1 MKKLDNIATGEVFKN
16 YSALCTALDE
26 PQKTGKSKQLQ
37 LLDWQRYFAYEK
49 QGHKF
54 IITEIF
60 EEPKEKVKKQNTKY
74 TSNNR
79 INIRSMIDLLQSNL
93 DYTKGQFYS
102 YTSWFCDVLGL
113 LDKTILNL
121 PFADNLSIQQICE
134 KYHLQSTQRE
144 EILIQYIFSAKRYL
158 QDIFLKSLAY
168 LNKKEICNYLE
179 SYEFFS
185 WLTDEREENKNSIVH
200 VCFSSPSDSVHI
212 SNAIYGIEKDVC
224 NEMNAELGL
233 SKKLHGRQLLF
244 VIYNRQKLI
253 DIYQRKRIKAV
264 LQDEFLSKCFE
275 YALELEHDLL
285 ASDVELKNYFR
296 IVSISEM
303 KNHIFLSPTVATDLR
318 KEITNAVRKKVRK
331 NILDKF
337 HYLEMQGYLDIVR
350 TEQALF
356 LYCDETFRDDSDIDW
371 YLDDT
376 DDTETDNYAVED
388 TSAGI
393 PF

>member
-1 MKKLDNIATGEVFKN
+1 
-16 YSALCTALDE
+16 
-26 PQKTGKSKQLQ
+26 
-37 LLDWQRYFAYEK
+37 
-49 QGHKF
+49 
-54 IITEIF
+54 
-60 EEPKEKVKKQNTKY
+60 
-74 TSNNR
+74 
-79 INIRSMIDLLQSNL
+79 MIDLLQSNL

-102 YTSWFCDVLGL
+102 YTFWFCDVLGL

-121 PFADNLSIQQICE
+121 PFADNLSIQQTCE

-144 EILIQYIFSAKRYL
+144 EILIQYIFSAKRCL

-185 WLTDEREENKNSIVH
+185 WLTDEREENKNPIVH

-244 VIYNRQKLI
+244 VIYNSKKLI

-285 ASDVELKNYFR
+285 VSDVELKNYFR

-318 KEITNAVRKKVRK
+318 KEITNAVRKKARK

-376 DDTETDNYAVED
+376 DDTDDTETDNYAVED

>member
-1 MKKLDNIATGEVFKN
+1 M
-16 YSALCTALDE
+16 
-26 PQKTGKSKQLQ
+26 
-37 LLDWQRYFAYEK
+37 
-49 QGHKF
+49 
-54 IITEIF
+54 
-60 EEPKEKVKKQNTKY
+60 
-74 TSNNR
+74 
-79 INIRSMIDLLQSNL
+79 
-93 DYTKGQFYS
+93 
-102 YTSWFCDVLGL
+102 
-113 LDKTILNL
+113 
-121 PFADNLSIQQICE
+121 
-134 KYHLQSTQRE
+134 
-144 EILIQYIFSAKRYL
+144 
-158 QDIFLKSLAY
+158 
-168 LNKKEICNYLE
+168 
-179 SYEFFS
+179 
-185 WLTDEREENKNSIVH
+185 H

-244 VIYNRQKLI
+244 VIYNSKKLI

-318 KEITNAVRKKVRK
+318 KEITNAVRKKARK

>member
-1 MKKLDNIATGEVFKN
+1 M
-16 YSALCTALDE
+16 
-26 PQKTGKSKQLQ
+26 
-37 LLDWQRYFAYEK
+37 
-49 QGHKF
+49 
-54 IITEIF
+54 
-60 EEPKEKVKKQNTKY
+60 KEKK
-74 TSNNR
+74 
-79 INIRSMIDLLQSNL
+79 I
-93 DYTKGQFYS
+93 
-102 YTSWFCDVLGL
+102 
-113 LDKTILNL
+113 
-121 PFADNLSIQQICE
+121 
-134 KYHLQSTQRE
+134 
-144 EILIQYIFSAKRYL
+144 
-158 QDIFLKSLAY
+158 
-168 LNKKEICNYLE
+168 
-179 SYEFFS
+179 
-185 WLTDEREENKNSIVH
+185 KNPIVH

-244 VIYNRQKLI
+244 IIYNNKKLI

-285 ASDVELKNYFR
+285 VSDVELKNYFR

-303 KNHIFLSPTVATDLR
+303 KIIYFYRQQLR
-318 KEITNAVRKKVRK
+318 LIYAKEITNAVRKKQEK
-331 NILDKF
+331 TYLINF

-376 DDTETDNYAVED
+376 ETDNYAVED

>member
-37 LLDWQRYFAYEK
+37 LLEWQRYFTYEK

-60 EEPKEKVKKQNTKY
+60 EEPKEKVTRY

-79 INIRSMIDLLQSNL
+79 TNIQSMIDLLQSDL

-102 YTSWFCDVLGL
+102 YTSWFCDVLRL

-121 PFADNLSIQQICE
+121 PYVDDLSIRQVCE
-134 KYHLQSTQRE
+134 KYKLQSTQRE

-185 WLTDEREENKNSIVH
+185 WLTEDAKEEKKNSIVH
-200 VCFSSPSDSVHI
+200 VCFSNPSDSVHI
-212 SNAIYGIEKDVC
+212 SNAIYSIEKNVC

-233 SKKLHGRQLLF
+233 SKKLQGRQLLF
-244 VIYNRQKLI
+244 IIYNSKELI
-253 DIYQRKRIKAV
+253 NVYQTKRIKAV
-264 LQDEFLSKCFE
+264 MQDEFLSKCFE
-275 YALELEHDLL
+275 YALEFEHDLL
-285 ASDVELKNYFR
+285 ACDVELKNYFR

-303 KNHIFLSPTVATDLR
+303 KNQIFLSPTVAVDLR
-318 KEITNAVRKKVRK
+318 KEITNAVRKKARK

-356 LYCDETFRDDSDIDW
+356 LYCDETFRDGSDIDW

-376 DDTETDNYAVED
+376 DDTETGNYAVED

>member
-1 MKKLDNIATGEVFKN
+1 MKKLDSIATGEVFRN

-37 LLDWQRYFAYEK
+37 LLDWQRYFTYEK

-60 EEPKEKVKKQNTKY
+60 EEPKEKVTRY

-79 INIRSMIDLLQSNL
+79 TNIQSMIDLLQSNL

-102 YTSWFCDVLGL
+102 YTFWFCDVLGL
-113 LDKTILNL
+113 LDETILNL
-121 PFADNLSIQQICE
+121 PFADNLSIRQVCE
-134 KYHLQSTQRE
+134 KYKMQSTQRE
-144 EILIQYIFSAKRYL
+144 EILIQYIFSAKRCL

-185 WLTDEREENKNSIVH
+185 WLTEDREKKKNTIVH
-200 VCFSSPSDSVHI
+200 VCFSNPSDSVHI
-212 SNAIYGIEKDVC
+212 SNVIYGIEKDVC

-244 VIYNRQKLI
+244 VIYNSQKLI

-318 KEITNAVRKKVRK
+318 KEITNAVRKKARK

-350 TEQALF
+350 T
-356 LYCDETFRDDSDIDW
+356 
-371 YLDDT
+371 
-376 DDTETDNYAVED
+376 
-388 TSAGI
+388 
-393 PF
+393 